1 MPNFSAF
8 GADDRATSIGDLI
21 ALKPTEIT
29 IKRTG
34 DRGGTLDP
42 QTVRLETLASQ
53 RMVVGEGGVTH
64 ACDAM
69 ALCYYGHP
77 TIANTDI
84 QAGDRF
90 VANGVA
96 YEVVLK
102 MPAHVDNIQAWLK
115 VRA

>member
-1 MPNFSAF
+1 MNFSNF
-8 GADDRATSIGDLI
+8 LTDDRATSIGDLI
-21 ALKPTEIT
+21 ALKPTSIT
-29 IKRTG
+29 IR
-34 DRGGTLDP
+34 RGSSTLSA

-64 ACDAM
+64 ACDAL

-90 VANGVA
+90 VASGVA

-102 MPAHVDNIQAWLK
+102 MPGHVDNIQAWLR
-115 VRA
+115 VRS

>member
-8 GADDRATSIGDLI
+8 GANDRATSIGDLI

-64 ACDAM
+64 MCDAM
-69 ALCYYGHP
+69 ALAHFNHP
-77 TIANTDI
+77 VQPDVDI
-84 QAGDRF
+84 QVGDRF
-90 VANGVA
+90 VADSVA
-96 YEVVLK
+96 YEAVLI
-102 MPAHVDNIQAWLK
+102 MPAHQECRQVWLK